1 MQKTTKL
8 IFALLTL
15 IFSVWG
21 TDFAQAQ
28 QRVIRGKVLDA
39 VTKGALSG
47 VNVQVVGQSQIANTD
62 ANGKFTVYGNGSEVV
77 LTISYLG
84 YESQRV
90 NAGLEEIQV
99 ALVPASKDLDEV
111 VVVAYGTSKRDNI
124 TGSVSTISSKAFEN
138 RQVSS
143 LSKGLEG
150 QVPGLQSV
158 AASGQPG
165 TDAAIRIRGIG
176 SVNAS
181 SAPLY
186 VVDGTPYIG
195 DINALNPNDVVSVSV
210 LKDASSSALYGSRG
224 ANGVIIITTKK
235 GKSGENSAI
244 NLSYTQ
250 GYSSRAVR
258 DYDHMSTDQYF
269 ELYWEALRNKNLTNG
284 LTNEQAANNAS
295 ATILRDLNI
304 NPYGP
309 DFSKPV
315 GTDGKLVAGAKPL
328 WDDKWKDVL
337 QRTGIRSQ
345 ADLSFSGGGQN
356 STYYISGGYLNDR
369 GIAIESGFKRYN
381 VRANIEAKAKP
392 WLNTGI
398 NIAVSSSLQN
408 FPQSEDSNTAN
419 IVNFS
424 RLVPSFYPYYE
435 REPDGSYKLDPLT
448 HERIYDF
455 GLYRP
460 SGATPRNNLAASLPL
475 DKNDI
480 QKENLTG
487 RAFLE
492 AIISKD
498 LKFRTVYSLDYINT
512 NNHYYTNPLYGG
524 GVDGGGSVS
533 KSNSRV
539 VGQTVSNQLTFDKQ
553 YGDHHINVLAGQ
565 EYYVYG
571 SGSQSGSRSRFV
583 LPYMYEP
590 IAASQLNSFTGS
602 SVDYR
607 LLSFFGRAEYNYAGK
622 YLLSAS
628 LRADGSS
635 RFDPNTR
642 WGKFWSFGGSWKLKR
657 EDFLKDVD
665 AINQLT
671 VRASF
676 GGQGNDGLGTYYAYQ
691 GLYSINN
698 SLGAGGTV
706 TNRLPTP
713 DLKWETNLN
722 FNGGVDV
729 SVLKNRVSLS
739 LEYFIRQSQDLL
751 FTMPMAPST
760 GYSGFDA
767 NIGGIKNTGIDVDIR
782 TIPVL
787 TQNFRWNLDVNFS
800 HFVNKITSLPL
811 APGKKGIPSGNKFLR
826 VGGSIYDFYIPEWAG
841 VNPENGR
848 PQWYVAD
855 ADGNKTG
862 AKTSEYKDA
871 GSFITSSALPDL
883 VGGIQNTLTY
893 KNFDFAAL
901 LSYSIGGKILDGD
914 YTQIMHN
921 GNIPGRAWSKEML
934 NRWTPENT
942 NTDVPKLT
950 TDATNWTSTSTR
962 FLYSGTYARLKTVS
976 LGYSLPSTIA
986 SRLNISRL
994 RVFATAENLLTF
1006 YGHQGMDPEQ
1016 TLNGATYFRYPA
1028 MRTISGGLQLSF

>member
-1 MQKTTKL
+1 MQKRTKL
-8 IFALLTL
+8 IYVLLTL
-15 IFSVWG
+15 VFSVLG
-21 TDFAQAQ
+21 TSFAEAQ
-28 QRVIRGKVLDA
+28 QRVIRGQVLDA
-39 VTKGALSG
+39 ITKNGLSG

-62 ANGKFTVYGNGSEVV
+62 GDGKFIVYGNGAEVV
-77 LTISYLG
+77 LTVSYLG
-84 YESQRV
+84 YESQRLT
-90 NAGLEEIQV
+90 AGLQDLNIS
-99 ALVPASKDLDEV
+99 LIPASKDLEEV

-176 SVNAS
+176 SINAS

-210 LKDASSSALYGSRG
+210 LKDAASSVLYGSRG

-244 NLSYTQ
+244 NLSFTQ

-258 DYDHMSTDQYF
+258 DYDQVSTDQYF

-284 LTNEQAANNAS
+284 LNAEQAANNAS
-295 ATILRDLNI
+295 SVLLRDLNI
-304 NPYGP
+304 NPYGAAFP
-309 DFSKPV
+309 KPV

-328 WDDKWKDVL
+328 WDDKWTDVL

-356 STYYISGGYLNDR
+356 STYFVSGGYLNDK

-381 VRANIEAKAKP
+381 VRANIEAKAKS

-408 FPQSEDSNTAN
+408 YPQSEDSNTAN
-419 IVNFS
+419 IVNFT

-435 REPDGSYKLDPLT
+435 RNPDGSYKLD
-448 HERIYDF
+448 EFQNKIYDF
-455 GLYRP
+455 GEYRP
-460 SGATPRNNLAASLPL
+460 SAAIPRNNLAASLPL

-492 AIISKD
+492 ALLSKEF
-498 LKFRTVYSLDYINT
+498 KFRTVYSLDYINT
-512 NNHYYTNPLYGG
+512 NTHYYTNPLYGG
-524 GVDGGGSVS
+524 GVATGGSVS
-533 KSNSRV
+533 KSNSRI
-539 VGQTVSNQLTFDKQ
+539 VGQTWSNQLNFEKQ
-553 YGDHHINVLAGQ
+553 FGEHHLNVLAGH
-565 EYYVYG
+565 EFYDYG
-571 SGSQSGSRSRFV
+571 AGSQSGSRSRFV
-583 LPYMYEP
+583 VPYMYEP
-590 IAASQLNSFTGS
+590 AAASQLNSFSGS
-602 SVDYR
+602 SSDYK
-607 LLSFFGRAEYNYAGK
+607 LISFFGRAEYNYASK
-622 YLLSAS
+622 YLFSAS
-628 LRADGSS
+628 YRTDGSS
-635 RFDPNTR
+635 RFHPDTR
-642 WGKFWSFGGSWKLKR
+642 WGQFWSVGASWKLKR
-657 EDFLKDVD
+657 EDFLKDVS
-665 AINQLT
+665 ALNQLT
-671 VRASF
+671 LRGSF
-676 GGQGNDGLGTYYAYQ
+676 GGQGNDNLGTFYAYQ

-698 SLGAGGTV
+698 SLGAGGTI
-706 TNRLPTP
+706 TSRLPTP
-713 DLKWETNLN
+713 NVKWETNLN
-722 FNGGVDV
+722 FNAGVDV
-729 SVLKNRVSLS
+729 AAFSNRVSLS
-739 LEYFIRQSQDLL
+739 LEYFIRQSKDLL
-751 FTMPMAPST
+751 FTMPMASST
-760 GYSGFDA
+760 GFSGFDA
-767 NIGGIKNTGIDVDIR
+767 NIGGLKNAGIDVDIR

-787 TQNFRWNLDVNFS
+787 TKDFRWNLDVNFS
-800 HFVNKITSLPL
+800 HYKNKITSLPNNN
-811 APGKKGIPSGNKFLR
+811 KSIPSGNKYLQ

-848 PQWYVAD
+848 PQWYVAND
-855 ADGNKTG
+855 KGEKTG
-862 AKTSEYKDA
+862 EKTSEYKNA
-871 GSFITSSALPDL
+871 GSFVTSSALPDL

-893 KNFDFAAL
+893 KNFDIAAL
-901 LSYSIGGKILDGD
+901 LSFSIGGKILDND
-914 YTQIMHN
+914 YIQLMHN
-921 GNIPGRAWSKEML
+921 GTAPGRAWSTEIL

-942 NTDVPKLT
+942 NTDIPKLT
-950 TDATNWTSTSTR
+950 TDATGWTSTSTR
-962 FLYSGTYARLKTVS
+962 FLYSGTYARLKNVS
-976 LGYSLPSTIA
+976 LGYTLPSSIA
-986 SRLNISRL
+986 SRIKINRL

-1028 MRTISGGLQLSF
+1028 MRTISGGVQLSF